1 MASFSF
7 SLPASDGRR
16 GGVVQAPPK
25 AWRAALPDGDAD
37 GSGTVAASGGPGW
50 YESSS
55 DLLRG
60 LEVRE
65 GLPGDA
71 SLGEWLSMHLRV

>member
-1 MASFSF
+1 MASFSLG
-7 SLPASDGRR
+7 LPAFDGRQR
-16 GGVVQAPPK
+16 RVAPEP
-25 AWRAALPDGDAD
+25 ARQGRTALPDDDAD

-71 SLGEWLSMHLRV
+71 SIGEWLSMHLRV